1 MNISTYVF
9 GELGNGFIQYPDDF
23 TYTTFKQFCDNC
35 KARTQL
41 AIHRNDTLMYYA
53 YLRQLDKGKTLG
65 LCCVINGSYICDV
78 AKLFA
83 ACERVVENMSREG
96 CIVHYNDQGDITAY
110 VSHLYDCQEELVLV
124 TRWLNKEFEKLDSNT
139 KPLPPVSYSTSALS
153 QKHFL
158 LADDAQEIAES
169 SYTNGFTYVDKDRGF
184 NTPQMNSYRGVII
197 KKDKKIEELKE
208 TCQKL
213 ESKVSSLKRQQRNT
227 TWVSVLLIVAVVFG
241 VVIWNRVL
249 FPSEVT
255 KKDMGEYVYYGPI
268 QDGKPNG
275 VGVAIYH
282 ENDKDQRRFYYG
294 NFTQGRRV
302 DDKAMLFYND
312 GSYFYGKMNDD
323 QWIQGLFYDTEQ
335 EHFEGEF
342 KNNKPYNGE
351 WYQHKRVQEV
361 SNGNVIS
368 R

>member
-23 TYTTFKQFCDNC
+23 TYATFKHFCDNC

-65 LCCVINGSYICDV
+65 LCCVINGSYICDLT
-78 AKLFA
+78 KLFT
-83 ACERVVENMSREG
+83 ACERVVENMAREG
-96 CIVHYNDQGDITAY
+96 CIVHYSDQGDITAN
-110 VSHLYDCQEELVLV
+110 VGHLYDCQEELVLV
-124 TRWLNKEFEKLDSNT
+124 TRWLNMEFEKQDSNT
-139 KPLPPVSYSTSALS
+139 RPLPPVSYSTSALS

-158 LADDAQEIAES
+158 FADDAQEITKS

-184 NTPQMNSYRGVII
+184 DTPQMNSYRGVII

-208 TCQKL
+208 TCKNL
-213 ESKVSSLKRQQRNT
+213 DSKVSSLKRQQRNT
-227 TWVSVLLIVAVVFG
+227 TWVSMLLIVAVVFG

-282 ENDKDQRRFYYG
+282 KNDKNQRRFYYG

-312 GSYFYGKMNDD
+312 GSYFYGKMDD
-323 QWIQGLFYDTEQ
+323 DKWIWGLFYDTEQ
-335 EHFEGEF
+335 EHFEGQF
-342 KNNKPYNGE
+342 KDNMPYNGE
-351 WYQHKRVQEV
+351 WYQHKRIQEV
-361 SNGNVIS
+361 TNGKVLS
-368 R
+368 K